1 MLPNLD
7 AEQARK
13 RMSNQSVA
21 DYLKL
26 SRVSYESKK
35 KTGRFVVKEI
45 KDLCAL
51 FKCSFEYLFA
61 TDETVA
67 VSEQTTT
74 A

>member
-13 RMSNQSVA
+13 RMSNQTVA
-21 DYLKL
+21 EYLEL

-45 KDLCAL
+45 KALCDLFGCT
-51 FKCSFEYLFA
+51 FDYLFA
-61 TDETVA
+61 TEETTAETV
-67 VSEQTTT
+67 T